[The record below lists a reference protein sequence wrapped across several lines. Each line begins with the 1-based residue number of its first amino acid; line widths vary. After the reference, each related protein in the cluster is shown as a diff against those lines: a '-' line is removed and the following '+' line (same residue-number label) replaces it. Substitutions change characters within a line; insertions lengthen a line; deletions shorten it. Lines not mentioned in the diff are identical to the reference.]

1 MPDEQRVRPGVVVM
15 TRFIAPGAAQYQ
27 GYIDYIDRDEA
38 TRLANANKYD
48 LYVTDYM
55 DNPAKTR
62 QQSSDPGAYH
72 AATDDDRMSDL
83 FTASADRLT
92 ADEKKTIKKQFQI
105 AQKNGSPL
113 WQTIINFDN
122 EWLQE
127 CGALSPDGRALDET
141 ILREATRR
149 SMAELLR
156 REKMEISNAWTASI
170 HYNTD
175 NIHVHIATVQPHPT
189 RPTIQFGGQ
198 QQYRGK
204 FRQATMDAA
213 KSRVVNTISDQTL
226 HLAEINNT
234 IRQNIVAHKLDRPL
248 SHNQL
253 FAREY
258 RQIFR
263 QLPPDR
269 RRWHYGDRAMDGLR
283 DQIDQ
288 FTARYIA
295 RYNQADL
302 DDLNRMLDAQQ
313 TRLQRAYGTGKDNR
327 YADYKQTKL
336 RDLQQRLGNAVL
348 AEMREDARR
357 MDAAHDPRAA
367 RAGAKLHTA
376 KLLNESCR
384 DLKRAFKK
392 TFDSVKNQRDFAQL
406 QQTMAADLDVE

>member
-105 AQKNGSPL
+105 AQANLSPL
-113 WQTIINFDN
+113 WQTIISFDN
-122 EWLQE
+122 TWLQE

-141 ILREATRR
+141 ILRDATRR

-156 REKMEISNAWTASI
+156 REKMEVSNAWTASI

-189 RPTIQFGGQ
+189 RPTVEFAGQ
-198 QQYRGK
+198 TQYRGK
-204 FRQATMDAA
+204 FRPATLDAA
-213 KSRVVNTISDQTL
+213 KSRVVNTISDDTL

-234 IRQNIVAHKLDRPL
+234 IRQNIVANKLNRPL

-263 QLPPDR
+263 QLPADR

-283 DQIDQ
+283 EQIDR

-295 RYNQADL
+295 RYNQADMDAL
-302 DDLNRMLDAQQ
+302 HRMLDAQQ
-313 TRLQRAYGTGKDNR
+313 ARLQRAYGTGKDDR

-357 MDAAHDPRAA
+357 LDAAHEQHTT
-367 RAGAKLHTA
+367 RAGAKLRTA
-376 KLLNESCR
+376 KLLNDSCR

-392 TFDSVKNQRDFAQL
+392 TFDNMKNQRDFAQL